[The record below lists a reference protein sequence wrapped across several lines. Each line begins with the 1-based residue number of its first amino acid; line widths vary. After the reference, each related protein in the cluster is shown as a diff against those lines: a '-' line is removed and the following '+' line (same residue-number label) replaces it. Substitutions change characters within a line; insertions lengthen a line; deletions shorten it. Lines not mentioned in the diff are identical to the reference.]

1 VRIIVAGVA
10 EKHCLKRTTTSQ
22 AKSELTRACMK
33 YTYPASHE
41 QDSLTDQ
48 LLALKIARHSSCT
61 TCDSCP
67 GLHPD
72 PSWEVVLD
80 DLSAEPS
87 LVELDQYGS
96 DDEDGQPNYLKGCAC
111 GHDMYDHGA
120 NQPQLG
126 RDEFLRRGR
135 VAIRLDEILQVWA
148 PLMYKLQLERI

>member
-1 VRIIVAGVA
+1 VETFRPHLQIIT
-10 EKHCLKRTTTSQ
+10 KQ
-22 AKSELTRACMK
+22 ARMK
-33 YTYPASHE
+33 YLYPASHE
-41 QDSLTDQ
+41 QDGLTDQ

-61 TCDSCP
+61 SCELCT

-96 DDEDGQPNYLKGCAC
+96 DDEDGQPSYLKSCAC

-135 VAIRLDEILQVWA
+135 AAIRLDELLQVRA
-148 PLMYKLQLERI
+148 PLVMYWLH

>member
-1 VRIIVAGVA
+1 VWKLFGHLQI
-10 EKHCLKRTTTSQ
+10 TTKQ
-22 AKSELTRACMK
+22 ARMK
-33 YTYPASHE
+33 YLYPASHE
-41 QDSLTDQ
+41 QDGRTDQ

-61 TCDSCP
+61 SCESCT

-72 PSWEVVLD
+72 PSWEIVLD

-96 DDEDGQPNYLKGCAC
+96 DDEDGQPSYLKSCAC

-135 VAIRLDEILQVWA
+135 AAIRLDELLQVRV
-148 PLMYKLQLERI
+148 PLVMYWLH

>member
-1 VRIIVAGVA
+1 
-10 EKHCLKRTTTSQ
+10 
-22 AKSELTRACMK
+22 MK

-135 VAIRLDEILQVWA
+135 VAIRLDEILQVRA